1 MSNSDSNNASYS
13 KEIRKEQ
20 EHIKE
25 LREKLARTRELRLQI
40 ELKEAAE
47 EFQKQKEEEKKQ
59 SSGKK

>member
-13 KEIRKEQ
+13 KEIQKEQ

>member
-13 KEIRKEQ
+13 KEIQKEQ

-47 EFQKQKEEEKKQ
+47 EFQKQKEKEKQ
-59 SSGKK
+59 GSS